1 MAGYK
6 ETPRQKMIAM
16 MYLVLTALLAL
27 NVSKQILD
35 AFLVVNESMITTNE
49 IVHNKMETVYQQF
62 AKQYSLNPAK
72 VSEHYDKAKLA
83 REYSKELIDYI
94 DDLMLNM
101 VAFSEREDTEYILE
115 NHYTVTEE
123 PDLLDRSK
131 TVTRRV
137 LDLKS
142 VPTKDKFDQTTTFM
156 ITQGRANEFK
166 QKIDEY
172 RAKMEALIP
181 EEYRHRIEIGL
192 RTDEDY
198 FDADGN
204 KQTWQMYNFYHTIL
218 AADVTILNK
227 IIAEVQTTEFDVVS
241 ELFNEITLTDYKFDD
256 VTAKIIPK
264 TSYVIQ
270 GQNYEAEVLV
280 AAYDTKQTPEV
291 YILQGADAIT
301 DANIGNAQKWE
312 GRDGMVRLEWAANRE
327 GMHKFAGI
335 IEIKSPEGEPERYPF
350 VHEYI
355 VAPPSL
361 TVAAKKMNV
370 FYRGVDNP
378 VSISVPGIAKEKIR
392 ASISAGALRSD
403 PVDRGDW
410 IVRINDNNVTKAVVS
425 ASAEID
431 GKWMN
436 MGAFEFRV
444 KRVPDPVA
452 MIAGIQEGE
461 INKNTLLAAGA
472 IIPVMKDFEF
482 DLNFVVTSFTMGTI
496 LNGDWIP
503 KRTSGN
509 QFSSEMTEIIRNS
522 KRGQKF
528 FFENIQVE
536 GPDGTKRTLPAISL
550 TIQ

>member
-1 MAGYK
+1 M
-6 ETPRQKMIAM
+6 
-16 MYLVLTALLAL
+16 
-27 NVSKQILD
+27 
-35 AFLVVNESMITTNE
+35 
-49 IVHNKMETVYQQF
+49 
-62 AKQYSLNPAK
+62 NPAK
-72 VSEHYDKAKLA
+72 VGEHYDKAKLA
-83 REYSKELIDYI
+83 REYSKELINYI
-94 DDLMLNM
+94 DRLMLGM
-101 VAFSEREDTEYILE
+101 VAFSEREDTAYILE
-115 NHYTVTEE
+115 NHYKITEV
-123 PDLLDRSK
+123 PDLLDRAK
-131 TVTRRV
+131 TVKKRV
-137 LDLKS
+137 LDLQS
-142 VPTKDKFDQTTTFM
+142 IPTKDKFDRTTTYM

-166 QKIDEY
+166 EKIDEY
-172 RAKMEALIP
+172 RVKMEALIP

-192 RTDEDY
+192 QTEEDY
-198 FDADGN
+198 YDADGN
-204 KQTWQMYNFYHTIL
+204 KQNWQMYNFYHTIL
-218 AADVTILNK
+218 AADITILNK

-241 ELFNEITLTDYKFDD
+241 EIFSEITLTDYKFDD

-280 AAYDTKQTPEV
+280 AAYDTKQNPAV
-291 YILQGADAIT
+291 YILQGADEIT
-301 DANIGNAQKWE
+301 NANLSNAQKWE
-312 GRDGMVRLEWAANRE
+312 GRDGMVKLEWTANRE

-392 ASISAGALRSD
+392 PTISVGSISPD
-403 PVDRGDW
+403 PKDRGDW
-410 IVRINDNNVTKAVVS
+410 IVRMPADATKATVG

-431 GKWMN
+431 GTWMN

-452 MIAGIQEGE
+452 MIAGMQEGE
-461 INKNTLLAAGA
+461 INKNTLLAANA

-496 LNGDWIP
+496 INGDWIP
-503 KRTSGN
+503 KRNSGN
-509 QFSSEMTEIIRNS
+509 QFSGEMSEIIRNA

-528 FFENIQVE
+528 FFESIQVE
-536 GPDGTKRTLPAISL
+536 GPDGSKRTLSPINL